1 MLFSRYEIDVLE
13 IGYTLGYKISD
24 IAQTLG
30 KTNKQVRNKAAK
42 LGLKRPSKLWNKNER
57 RN

>member
-1 MLFSRYEIDVLE
+1 MLFNRYEIDVLE
-13 IGYTLGYKISD
+13 IGYTLGYRISD

-42 LGLKRPSKLWNKNER
+42 LGLKRPPKLWNKK
-57 RN
+57 